1 MHKSGYIAIIGRP
14 NVGKST
20 LLNALLGQ
28 KLAAVSP
35 KPQMTREKILGIKTL
50 PNAQLLFLDTP
61 GLHKPHRSLNESMV
75 EAARETLNDADVILF
90 LVEPIVGASARTP
103 LREDDRQILD
113 LAVAKKKPVIVAINK
128 IDTVDRRSLLP
139 LMDSLLKDF
148 GAEAVIPVSALT
160 GSGLDRLE
168 AEILDRL
175 PEGPAYFPEDQV
187 TDRSERFLASEV
199 IREKVMDLLRE
210 EVPYAAAVVIEA
222 FEEPQSSVPKPVT
235 RIQAAIVVEK
245 DSQKGIVIGK
255 GGQMI
260 KKIGEAA
267 RKELEILLEGPVYL
281 ELFVKVDTDWTKDP
295 RKVEEFSQ
303 NTQ

>member
-1 MHKSGYIAIIGRP
+1 MHKSGYIAIVGRP

-35 KPQMTREKILGIKTL
+35 KPQMTRERILGIKTL
-50 PNAQLLFLDTP
+50 PGAQLLFLDTP
-61 GLHKPHRSLNESMV
+61 GFHKPHRSLNERML
-75 EAARETLNDADVILF
+75 EAAKDSLGEADVVLVLIDPRPSVSRDDAEILRTAKDKRKS
-90 LVEPIVGASARTP
+90 LV
-103 LREDDRQILD
+103 
-113 LAVAKKKPVIVAINK
+113 VAINK

-148 GAEAVIPVSALT
+148 GAEAVIPVSALS

-168 AEILDRL
+168 AEVVQRL
-175 PEGPAYFPEDQV
+175 PEGPVYFPEDQV
-187 TDRSERFLASEV
+187 TDRSERFLVTEI

-210 EVPYAAAVVIEA
+210 EVPYSTAVVIES
-222 FEEPQSSVPKPVT
+222 FQEPAAADRKKVT

-267 RKELEILLEGPVYL
+267 RKELETLLEGPVYL

-295 RKVEEFSQ
+295 RKIEEFSQ

>member
-1 MHKSGYIAIIGRP
+1 MHKSGYIAIVGRP

-28 KLAAVSP
+28 KLAAVSS
-35 KPQMTREKILGIKTL
+35 KPQMTREKILGIKTV
-50 PNAQLLFLDTP
+50 PGAQLLFLDTP
-61 GLHKPHRSLNESMV
+61 GFHKPHRSLNEHML
-75 EAARETLNDADVILF
+75 EAARQSLGDADVV
-90 LVEPIVGASARTP
+90 LVLIDPKGPVS
-103 LREDDRQILD
+103 REDAEILRT
-113 LAVAKKKPVIVAINK
+113 VKEKAKPLLVAINK
-128 IDTVDRRSLLP
+128 VDTVDHRSLLP
-139 LMDSLLKDF
+139 LMDVLLKDF
-148 GAEAVIPVSALT
+148 GADAVIPVSALS

-168 AEILDRL
+168 PEIVQRL
-175 PEGPAYFPEDQV
+175 PEGPVYFPEDQV
-187 TDRSERFLASEV
+187 TDRSERFLVTEIV
-199 IREKVMDLLRE
+199 REKVMDLTRE
-210 EVPYAAAVVIEA
+210 EVPYSTAVVIES
-222 FEEPQSSVPKPVT
+222 FQEPDASDRKKVT
-235 RIQAAIVVEK
+235 RIQAAIVLEK

-267 RKELEILLEGPVYL
+267 RKELETLLDGPVYL

>member
-61 GLHKPHRSLNESMV
+61 GLHKPHRSLNEYMV
-75 EAARETLNDADVILF
+75 EAAREGLGDADLVLV
-90 LVEPIVGASARTP
+90 LVEPRSPVS
-103 LREDDRQILD
+103 REDQDILRS
-113 LAVAKKKPVIVAINK
+113 VKERGKPLVVAINK
-128 IDTVDRRSLLP
+128 IDTVDRRVLLP
-139 LMDSLLKDF
+139 LMDALLKEF
-148 GAEAVIPVSALT
+148 GAQAVVPVSALSA
-160 GSGLDRLE
+160 SGLDRLE
-168 AEILDRL
+168 AELLDRL
-175 PEGPAYFPEDQV
+175 PEGPVYFPEDQV
-187 TDRSERFLASEV
+187 TDRSERFLAAEI

-210 EVPYAAAVVIEA
+210 EVPYSTAVVIES
-222 FEEPQSSVPKPVT
+222 FQEPDAADRKKVT
-235 RIQAAIVVEK
+235 RIQAAIIVEK

-260 KKIGEAA
+260 KKIGESA
-267 RKELEILLEGPVYL
+267 RKELETLLEGPVYL
-281 ELFVKVDTDWTKDP
+281 ELFVKVESDWTKDS

-303 NTQ
+303 NSQ

>member
-50 PNAQLLFLDTP
+50 SNAQLLFLDTP
-61 GLHKPHRSLNESMV
+61 GLHKPHRSLNEHMV
-75 EAARETLNDADVILF
+75 EAAREGLGDADLVLV
-90 LVEPIVGASARTP
+90 LVEPRNPVS
-103 LREDDRQILD
+103 REDQDILRS
-113 LAVAKKKPVIVAINK
+113 VKERGKPLVVAINK

-139 LMDSLLKDF
+139 LMDSLLKEF
-148 GAEAVIPVSALT
+148 GAQAVVPVSALSS
-160 GSGLDRLE
+160 SGLDRLE
-168 AEILDRL
+168 AELLDRL
-175 PEGPAYFPEDQV
+175 PEGPVYFPEDQV
-187 TDRSERFLASEV
+187 TDRSERFLAAEV

-210 EVPYAAAVVIEA
+210 EVPYSTAVVIES
-222 FEEPQSSVPKPVT
+222 FQEPDASDRKRVT
-235 RIQAAIVVEK
+235 RIQAAIILEK

-260 KKIGEAA
+260 KKIGESA
-267 RKELEILLEGPVYL
+267 RKELEALLEGPVYL
-281 ELFVKVDTDWTKDP
+281 ELFVKVVSDWTKDP

-303 NTQ
+303 NSQ